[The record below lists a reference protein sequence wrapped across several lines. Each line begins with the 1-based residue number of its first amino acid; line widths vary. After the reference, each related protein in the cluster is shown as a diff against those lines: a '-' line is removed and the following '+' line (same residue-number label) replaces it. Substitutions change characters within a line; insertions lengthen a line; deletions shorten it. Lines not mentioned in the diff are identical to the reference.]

1 MTRYRDPSAGT
12 LLGRILHGAPALP
25 GAKCV
30 GRARLFDPPA
40 EREPAADVA
49 FRHRQ
54 ALALCRVCR
63 ALDACGEWFE
73 SLPPEERPEG
83 VIAGRVPV
91 FKKRRPRKTAS

>member
-1 MTRYRDPSAGT
+1 MPTTP
-12 LLGRILHGAPALP
+12 
-25 GAKCV
+25 
-30 GRARLFDPPA
+30 
-40 EREPAADVA
+40 
-49 FRHRQ
+49 RHP
-54 ALALCRVCR
+54 ALCRVCR